1 MIIDDLAGITVANA
15 GSVFTGRGAIPVQVA
30 RIDGQHHVIGD
41 VRRDPLELQLLRGPS
56 KLVPGQHARQPLLRV
71 VQPTVLQGGDLGLA
85 QTTAGQDAKE
95 RFCRQLH
102 DGSSEVIRQVVTP
115 ADQASFPFGAVFGI

>member
-1 MIIDDLAGITVANA
+1 G
-15 GSVFTGRGAIPVQVA
+15 F
-30 RIDGQHHVIGD
+30 
-41 VRRDPLELQLLRGPS
+41 
-56 KLVPGQHARQPLLRV
+56 
-71 VQPTVLQGGDLGLA
+71 LQGAGDLGLA

-115 ADQASFPFGAVFGI
+115 ADSGELSIWRGLWHLEASGFSFWFMVLGVTT